1 MNQQKSKTYS
11 IFGDLSVGEQRA
23 LIFVYFALALA
34 CLFSIEW
41 SHFSFISFFIVLFLG
56 VFAADFFSG
65 LVHLYID
72 YRPLNYEKKFDLLYD
87 YQGDRGSKEFIEM
100 KSAIVSKANWF
111 DHTVYSFKIH
121 HRNAVSNLNFPYRD
135 FFIQAAPIC
144 GILLFVSLFFSW
156 VPPVHPWSSYL
167 ALFYVVL
174 SVAAIHS
181 DHIHVCAHG
190 STAMPLGAKVV
201 RFLQKN
207 KLIYSNKTH
216 GLHHK
221 DGLTGFCF
229 VTGHANFAVNWICK
243 KLLERGVINSDDW
256 HGLPRS
262 NNSVPQA

>member
-41 SHFSFISFFIVLFLG
+41 SHFSFISFFIVLFVG
-56 VFAADFFSG
+56 IFAADFFSG

-111 DHTVYSFKIH
+111 DHTIYSFKIH
-121 HRNAVSNLNFPYRD
+121 HRNAASNLNFPYRD

-144 GILLFVSLFFSW
+144 GVLLFVSLFFSW
-156 VPPVHPWSSYL
+156 VSPVHPWSSYF
-167 ALFYVVL
+167 ALFW
-174 SVAAIHS
+174 
-181 DHIHVCAHG
+181 
-190 STAMPLGAKVV
+190 
-201 RFLQKN
+201 
-207 KLIYSNKTH
+207 
-216 GLHHK
+216 
-221 DGLTGFCF
+221 CF
-229 VTGHANFAVNWICK
+229 
-243 KLLERGVINSDDW
+243 
-256 HGLPRS
+256 
-262 NNSVPQA
+262 Q